1 MQRTLRSRGHARAAI
16 ALALSLAAL
25 ASPAAAYDRLPRAL
39 AAMSPSDFAARVRA
53 TEDTST
59 HIFSTSEAYRRGR
72 SIAGAYADDVHLR
85 ALVDRRTG
93 RVTWQVWHDLAYVGA
108 RKTVWAVSYASA
120 GETRRSQPIH
130 LDHWPDRCPPTDGV
144 GMCNEAMRVAF
155 ELPEQTVREIAAAY
169 RPGARTPWMLHFQ
182 DENGRDVTGGLAPAE
197 AAGLLQAVDARRARL
212 DRSHN

>member
-1 MQRTLRSRGHARAAI
+1 MTP
-16 ALALSLAAL
+16 SLAGVHDDL
-25 ASPAAAYDRLPRAL
+25 VAAAAVHTALVSDLRARFIERVGPF
-39 AAMSPSDFAARVRA
+39 SPSDAWFEERTAALW
-53 TEDTST
+53 D
-59 HIFSTSEAYRRGR
+59 
-72 SIAGAYADDVHLR
+72 R

-108 RKTVWAVSYASA
+108 RKTVRAVSYASA

-169 RPGARTPWMLHFQ
+169 RPGARTPWTLHFQ